1 MKKLISIAAAAGIA
15 LSLAAVTQPAQARD
29 GGAVAAGVV
38 GGLAAG
44 AIIGSAASRPYYG
57 GPAYY
62 DGYYASAPGPYC
74 HWERTQW
81 IDSWGRPHFRRVRV
95 CD

>member
-1 MKKLISIAAAAGIA
+1 MKKLISIAAAAATA
-15 LSLAAVTQPAQARD
+15 LSLAVVAQPAQARD

-44 AIIGSAASRPYYG
+44 AIIGSAASRPYY